1 MLRGLSPCG
10 KIWAKPAQI
19 KNRAEDRTEGLEKM
33 MTERTLRVLEFPRVR
48 EMLAEG
54 ALTAMGAEKC
64 RALVPFDTLYDI
76 DSAQKETEEAAVI
89 LQYVGGHPMTEF
101 PDARPAL
108 TVCEKGGTLSPRM
121 LLDVA
126 GLLRAT
132 RAARDVLITER
143 ENTPML
149 RARAE
154 RLTEVRNIERDITD
168 AILSEDEIADR
179 ASSELMNI
187 RRHLRGAQD
196 RIKEK
201 LNQMIRSGAMQK
213 YLQES
218 IITVR
223 NDRYVIPVRAEYR
236 AQVPGLVHDQS
247 ASGATLFI
255 EPMAAVEMGNEIREW
270 EILEAREID
279 RILAALSA
287 EVSPYAAALRDNV
300 EALGELDF
308 IFAKGLLS
316 RRLRCVS
323 PKMNERGF
331 LHIIRGR
338 HPLIDPEKVVPS
350 DIWLGYEAGADRG
363 NGTEKKDGRS
373 GRKGEADRNG
383 SGDSGDPARGFN
395 TLVITGPNTGGKTV
409 TLKTLGLL
417 TLMAQAGLQVP
428 AELGT
433 ELAVFEQVWADI
445 GDEQS
450 IEQSLSTFS
459 GHMTN
464 IVTIMR
470 EVTPRDLVLFDEL
483 GAGTDPT
490 EGAALAQSILSR
502 LLHIRVRTA
511 ATTHYSELKVFA
523 LTTEGV
529 ENASVEFDV
538 ETLRPTYRLSIGVPG
553 KSNAFEIS
561 RRLGLPE
568 NLIENAKKLLS
579 SDEVRFED
587 VIANAEYHRQIAERE
602 RQLAQE
608 ASRETLKLRDEA
620 EKLRREMEAKRTE
633 SVRKAK
639 EEARRILQ
647 DARRESESI
656 ISDLKRM
663 KKTAGSAAEVNALRR
678 QLDQG
683 IDGLSE
689 GIEVPAPEE
698 GNAPETVK
706 PGDQVRVLTFGTVA
720 SVLSE
725 PNARGEVELA
735 SGAMKFKAKLGDL
748 RMVSQAAQEQKTVVK
763 TKTGAMTR
771 TVPMECDVRGM
782 NLEEAVSA
790 VEIYLDEAVM
800 AGMHEVSVIHGKGTG
815 VLRGGIR
822 QELRRN
828 RHVKSI
834 RPGMYG
840 EGEDGVTVV
849 TLK

>member
-1 MLRGLSPCG
+1 
-10 KIWAKPAQI
+10 
-19 KNRAEDRTEGLEKM
+19 M
-33 MTERTLRVLEFPRVR
+33 MNERTLRTLEFTRIR
-48 EMLAEG
+48 AMLAEG
-54 ALTAMGAEKC
+54 TLTPLGAERC
-64 RALVPFDTLYDI
+64 SALAPFDTLFDI
-76 DSAQKETEEAAVI
+76 DRAQRETEEAAVI
-89 LQYVGGHPMTEF
+89 LQYVGGHPLTEF
-101 PDARPAL
+101 PDARAAL
-108 TVCEKGGTLSPRM
+108 SVCEKGGSLSPA
-121 LLDVA
+121 LLLSVA
-126 GLLRAT
+126 ALLRAS
-132 RAARDVLITER
+132 RAARDALITER
-143 ENTPML
+143 DNTPLLREKAQML
-149 RARAE
+149 VEARN
-154 RLTEVRNIERDITD
+154 VERDIAD
-168 AILSEDEIADR
+168 AIISEDEIADR

-201 LNQMIRSGAMQK
+201 LNQMIRSAAMQK
-213 YLQES
+213 YLQEG
-218 IITVR
+218 IVTVR
-223 NDRYVIPVRAEYR
+223 NGRYVVPVRAEYR

-247 ASGATLFI
+247 ASGATLFV

-270 EILEAREID
+270 EIKEAREIE

-287 EVSPYAAALRDNV
+287 EVAPQAAALKENV
-300 EALGELDF
+300 EILGELDF

-316 RRLRCVS
+316 RRLNCVA

-331 LHIIRGR
+331 VHILRGR

-350 DIWLGYEAGADRG
+350 TIYLGYPPAEKETAPAGKSWKMKTGEGEKPQNKKEKEAGNAG
-363 NGTEKKDGRS
+363 P
-373 GRKGEADRNG
+373 EAG
-383 SGDSGDPARGFN
+383 PGFN

-409 TLKTLGLL
+409 TLKTIGLL

-428 AELGT
+428 ADLGT
-433 ELAVFEQVWADI
+433 ELAVFERVWADI

-464 IVTIMR
+464 IVQIMR
-470 EVTPRDLVLFDEL
+470 EVSPRDLVLFDEL

-490 EGAALAQSILSR
+490 EGAALAQSILTR
-502 LLHIRVRTA
+502 LLHIRVRTV

-561 RRLGLPE
+561 RRLGLPD
-568 NLIENAKKLLS
+568 NLIEDARKLLT
-579 SDEVRFED
+579 SDEVKFED

-608 ASRETLKLRDEA
+608 ASRETIRLRDEA
-620 EKLRREMEAKRTE
+620 EQLRRQMEEKRAE

-663 KKTAGSAAEVNALRR
+663 RKEAGSAGDVNALRR

-683 IDGLSE
+683 IDEMSE
-689 GIEVPAPEE
+689 GLRTPAPEE
-698 GNAPETVK
+698 GEAPATLR
-706 PGDQVRVLTFGTVA
+706 PGDQVRVLTFGTEA

-725 PNARGEVELA
+725 PNSRGEVELA
-735 SGAMKFKAKLGDL
+735 SGNMKFKAKLADL
-748 RMVSQAAQEQKTVVK
+748 RVIHSAPAKEKSTVQ
-763 TKTGAMTR
+763 TKTAAMTR

-782 NLEEAVSA
+782 NLEEALSA

-800 AGMHEVSVIHGKGTG
+800 AGLREVSVIHGKGTG
-815 VLRGGIR
+815 VLRSGIR

-828 RHVKSI
+828 RHVKSL

-840 EGEDGVTVV
+840 EGEDGVTVI

>member
-1 MLRGLSPCG
+1 
-10 KIWAKPAQI
+10 
-19 KNRAEDRTEGLEKM
+19 M

-48 EMLAEG
+48 DMLAEG
-54 ALTAMGAEKC
+54 ALTVMGAEKC
-64 RALVPFDTLYDI
+64 RTLVPFDTLFDI
-76 DSAQKETEEAAVI
+76 EQAQKETEEATVI
-89 LQYVGGHPMTEF
+89 LQYIGGHPMAEF

-108 TVCEKGGTLSPRM
+108 LVCEKGGTLSPRM

-126 GLLRAT
+126 ALLRAS
-132 RAARDVLITER
+132 RAARDVLITDR
-143 ENTPML
+143 DNTPML
-149 RARAE
+149 RARVEGILEA
-154 RLTEVRNIERDITD
+154 RNVERDITD

-187 RRHLRGAQD
+187 RRHLRGAQE

-201 LNQMIRSGAMQK
+201 LNQMIRSSAIQK

-247 ASGATLFI
+247 TSGATLFI

-270 EILEAREID
+270 EIKETREIE
-279 RILAALSA
+279 RILAALSS
-287 EVSPYAAALRDNV
+287 EVAPYAEALRSNV
-300 EALGELDF
+300 EILAELDF

-316 RRLRCVS
+316 RRLRCVA
-323 PKMNERGF
+323 PKMNENGF

-350 DIWLGYEAGADRG
+350 DIWLGYDAKEQ
-363 NGTEKKDGRS
+363 
-373 GRKGEADRNG
+373 
-383 SGDSGDPARGFN
+383 GFN

-409 TLKTLGLL
+409 TLKTLGLME
-417 TLMAQAGLQVP
+417 LMAQAGLQVP

-464 IVTIMR
+464 IVTIMQ
-470 EVTPRDLVLFDEL
+470 EVMPRDLVLFDEL

-490 EGAALAQSILSR
+490 EGAALAQSILTR
-502 LLHIRVRTA
+502 LLHIRVRTV
-511 ATTHYSELKVFA
+511 ATTHYSEVKVFA

-561 RRLGLPE
+561 RRLGLAE

-608 ASRETLKLRDEA
+608 ASRETLKMRDEA
-620 EKLRREMEAKRTE
+620 EKLRREMEEKRTE

-647 DARRESESI
+647 EARRESESI
-656 ISDLKRM
+656 ISELKRM
-663 KKTAGSAAEVNALRR
+663 KKEAGSASEVNALRH
-678 QLDQG
+678 QLDRG
-683 IDGLSE
+683 IDAMSE
-689 GIEVPAPEE
+689 GLQTPDAEDGEAPK
-698 GNAPETVK
+698 TVR
-706 PGDQVRVLTFGTVA
+706 PGDQVKVLTFGTVA
-720 SVLSE
+720 SVMGE
-725 PNARGEVELA
+725 PNSRGEVELA
-735 SGAMKFKAKLGDL
+735 SGNMKFKAKLADL
-748 RMVSQAAQEQKTVVK
+748 RLLRNTVPEQKAVVK
-763 TKTGAMTR
+763 TKTGAMSR

-782 NLEEAVSA
+782 NLEEALST

-800 AGMHEVSVIHGKGTG
+800 AGLHEVSVIHGKGTG
-815 VLRGGIR
+815 VLRSGIR

-828 RHVKSI
+828 RHVRSI

-849 TLK
+849 SLK

>member
-1 MLRGLSPCG
+1 
-10 KIWAKPAQI
+10 
-19 KNRAEDRTEGLEKM
+19 
-33 MTERTLRVLEFPRVR
+33 MTERTLRVLEFPRIR

-54 ALTAMGAEKC
+54 ALTALGAEKC

-76 DSAQKETEEAAVI
+76 DLAQRETEEATVI
-89 LQYVGGHPMTEF
+89 LQYIGGHPLTEF
-101 PDARPAL
+101 PDARGAL
-108 TVCEKGGTLSPRM
+108 TVCEKGGTLSPGM
-121 LLDVA
+121 LLSVA
-126 GLLRAT
+126 ALLRAS
-132 RAARDVLITER
+132 RAARDVLITDR
-143 ENTPML
+143 ENTPLL
-149 RARAE
+149 RERAE
-154 RLTEVRNIERDITD
+154 MLIEARNVERDITD
-168 AILSEDEIADR
+168 AILSEDEVADR

-201 LNQMIRSGAMQK
+201 LNQMIRSAQTQK

-218 IITVR
+218 IVTVR
-223 NDRYVIPVRAEYR
+223 NGRYVIPVRAEYR

-247 ASGATLFI
+247 TSGATLFI

-270 EILEAREID
+270 EIKEAREIE

-287 EVSPYAAALRDNV
+287 EVAPWAEGLRANV
-300 EALGELDF
+300 EMLGELDF
-308 IFAKGLLS
+308 IFCKGLLS
-316 RRLRCVS
+316 RRLRCVA

-331 LHIIRGR
+331 LHILRGR

-350 DIWLGYEAGADRG
+350 DIYLGYAGTGGDSPRTG
-363 NGTEKKDGRS
+363 KDGE
-373 GRKGEADRNG
+373 KG
-383 SGDSGDPARGFN
+383 SGTRKAEAEVPGFN
-395 TLVITGPNTGGKTV
+395 TLVVTGPNTGGKTV
-409 TLKTLGLL
+409 TLKTVGLL

-464 IVTIMR
+464 IVQIMR

-490 EGAALAQSILSR
+490 EGAALAQSILTR
-502 LLHIRVRTA
+502 LLHIRVRTV

-568 NLIENAKKLLS
+568 NLIDGARKLLS

-620 EKLRREMEAKRTE
+620 EKLRREMEERRE
-633 SVRKAK
+633 QSLRKAK
-639 EEARRILQ
+639 DEARRILQ

-656 ISDLKRM
+656 ISELKRM
-663 KKTAGSAAEVNALRR
+663 KKEAGAGGDVNALRR

-683 IDGLSE
+683 IEEMSE
-689 GIEVPAPEE
+689 GLKQPAPEE
-698 GNAPETVK
+698 GEAPKTVK
-706 PGDQVRVLTFGTVA
+706 PGDTVKVLSFGTVA

-725 PNARGEVELA
+725 PNGKGEVELA
-735 SGAMKFKAKLGDL
+735 SGSLKFKAKLADL
-748 RMVSQAAQEQKTVVK
+748 RLMKAAPAKEKTVVRA
-763 TKTGAMTR
+763 KTGALTR

-782 NLEEAVSA
+782 SLEEALGA
-790 VEIYLDEAVM
+790 VEIYLDEAVL
-800 AGMHEVSVIHGKGTG
+800 AGLHEVSIIHGKGTG
-815 VLRGGIR
+815 VLKSGIR

-828 RHVKSI
+828 RHVKSC